1 MVKCPTVSRN
11 DCRRSATMTRC
22 AIGIMFV
29 FWPQSGHADKPTIV
43 LERALIMPVQEIEIP
58 ALKAGVLEEILRHE
72 GEVVRS
78 GEVLAR
84 LQDHQALLAMEQAEI
99 QADVASHLAENH
111 FELESAEKKLEQAL
125 QAVKQ
130 QELELEAARLEAE
143 NQLRVQAADKNQ
155 AVAKNEYDRANLS
168 RATFIDS
175 VSESELDGLRLNFE
189 RAGLEAAQAAFEM
202 RLAQLKATVAE
213 ETLQTLLLT
222 VETSRVEVSQAKSR
236 IVIAG
241 FNAGLKQSELKMAQA
256 HVNEHRLTSKL
267 EGVVVDVYRQPGEW
281 VEPGEPV
288 LRILRLN
295 RLRAEAFLKMEDL
308 NFDWQNARAEL
319 EVMIG
324 EEPLRITGK
333 IAYLSPEIDPINR
346 ETSLWMEFDNPNLKV
361 KPGMHGRIEIFLT
374 Q

>member
-1 MVKCPTVSRN
+1 
-11 DCRRSATMTRC
+11 MTRC